1 MVIKMD
7 IRKLS
12 ESISMVTEPRRQWG
26 NVRHNLEDILIIG
39 LCSVICQGEDY
50 EDMELFGNER
60 MEWFKTFL
68 ELPNGIPDKDTFRRV
83 FERVDPQELSN
94 WLNQWIEIERK
105 PGGRLISVDGK
116 TIRRSGNADHNAYHI
131 VSAWVGE
138 QGLTLGQLQVG
149 EKTNEITEVPKLLE
163 LFDIKGDI
171 VTADAM
177 SCQKDIVEK
186 IISKGADYILSLKGN
201 QPTMEKEVKAYF
213 DDLPQNPEENCKA
226 TSWTSP
232 VEKNHGRIEKR
243 TVTIVPADWFE
254 DKNLW
259 AGLVSFIRVSRM
271 VIKNGKTMVFERFY
285 ISSLRKTPEE
295 FCALIR
301 GHWSIENQLHWCL
314 DVIFGED
321 ASCARKSNSPLN
333 LNILRKT
340 ALSLLKKC
348 DLAKRVSLKK
358 KRYMAALNVSV
369 LEMVICGE

>member
-1 MVIKMD
+1 MD
-7 IRKLS
+7 IKKLS
-12 ESISMVTEPRRQWG
+12 ESISMITEPRRQWG
-26 NVRHNLEDILIIG
+26 NIRHNLEDILIIG

-60 MEWFKTFL
+60 IEWFKTFL

-94 WLNQWIEIERK
+94 WLNQWIESERE

-116 TIRRSGNADHNAYHI
+116 TIRRSGNAAHDAYHV

-149 EKTNEITEVPKLLE
+149 EKTNEITEVPKLLD

-177 SCQKDIVEK
+177 SCQKDIVKK

-213 DDLPQNPEENCKA
+213 DDLPKNPEENRKA
-226 TSWTSP
+226 VSWTSP

-243 TVTIVPADWFE
+243 TVTVVPADWFE

-259 AGLVSFIRVSRM
+259 AGLICFIRVNRM
-271 VIKNGKTMVFERFY
+271 VIKGGKTTVFERFY
-285 ISSLRKTPEE
+285 ISSLSKTPEE
-295 FCALIR
+295 FCVLIR

-333 LNILRKT
+333 LNVLRKT
-340 ALSLLKKC
+340 ALSLLRRC
-348 DLAKRVSLKK
+348 DLGKRVSLKK